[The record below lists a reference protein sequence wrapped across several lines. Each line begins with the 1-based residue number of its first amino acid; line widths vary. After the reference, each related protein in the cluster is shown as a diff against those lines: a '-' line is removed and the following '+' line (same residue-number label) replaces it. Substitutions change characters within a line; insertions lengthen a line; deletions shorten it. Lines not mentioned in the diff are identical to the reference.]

1 MNPLVLIPARGGSKG
16 ILQKNI
22 KSLKGKPLIQYTIEA
37 ARELFED
44 ENICISTDD
53 LDIKTIVENSGL
65 KVPFIRPSEL
75 STDYSS
81 MEEVMIHAIDHYQNK
96 GVFFD
101 TLILLQPT
109 SPFRSSTH
117 IKEAIELYDD
127 KCQMVVSVKKTNSNP
142 YYVLMEE
149 DIDGWLVHS
158 KKGDFTRR
166 QDCPDV
172 YEINGAIYV
181 LSINDLRKHGL
192 GKLHKVRKYIMNEY
206 CSHDIDTAFDWEIAL
221 QISHGSS
228 KNI

>member
-96 GVFFD
+96 GVFFEK
-101 TLILLQPT
+101 I
-109 SPFRSSTH
+109 
-117 IKEAIELYDD
+117 
-127 KCQMVVSVKKTNSNP
+127 VK
-142 YYVLMEE
+142 
-149 DIDGWLVHS
+149 
-158 KKGDFTRR
+158 
-166 QDCPDV
+166 
-172 YEINGAIYV
+172 
-181 LSINDLRKHGL
+181 
-192 GKLHKVRKYIMNEY
+192 
-206 CSHDIDTAFDWEIAL
+206 
-221 QISHGSS
+221 
-228 KNI
+228 